1 MTPAADM
8 ISYYDQGQE
17 ASRLQ
22 KGAGLL
28 EFVRTQEI
36 LRRHLPQPPGL
47 VLDVGGASGVH
58 AAWLARDGYSVHVV
72 DPIELHVEQARAA
85 AATQPSAPFTAAVG
99 DARALEEQEGSADA
113 VLLLGPLYHL
123 IALEDRLTALR
134 EARRVAVPGGVVF
147 VAAISRFAPLIDG
160 LLNPGTGF
168 LLDPGFRE
176 IVERD
181 LRDGQHRNPTSRPG
195 WFTRAYFHLPEELRG
210 EVVAA
215 GLEVVDLLGIEGPGA
230 LVPDLADR
238 WRDAAWR
245 EALLFAARAVESEPA
260 MLGAAGH
267 LMAVTR
273 KPA

>member
-1 MTPAADM
+1 MV
-8 ISYYDQGQE
+8 SYYDQGME
-17 ASRLQ
+17 ATRLQ
-22 KGAGLL
+22 GGSGLL

-36 LRRHLPQPPGL
+36 LRRHLPQPPGH

-72 DPIELHVEQARAA
+72 DPIELHVEQALAA
-85 AATQPSAPFTAAVG
+85 AAAQPSAPFTAAVG
-99 DARALEEQEGSADA
+99 DARALDQQEASADA

-123 IALEDRLTALR
+123 TTLEDRLTALR
-134 EARRVAVPGGVVF
+134 ETRRVLRPGGVVF
-147 VAAISRFAPLIDG
+147 VAAISRFAPLIEG

-168 LLDPGFRE
+168 LLDPRFRE

-181 LRDGQHRNPTSRPG
+181 LRDGQHRNPTGRHG
-195 WFTRAYFHLPEELRG
+195 WFTTAYFHLPDELRE

-215 GLEVVDLLGIEGPGA
+215 GLEVVELLGIEGPGG
-230 LVPDLADR
+230 LVPDLAAR

-267 LMAVTR
+267 LMAVAR